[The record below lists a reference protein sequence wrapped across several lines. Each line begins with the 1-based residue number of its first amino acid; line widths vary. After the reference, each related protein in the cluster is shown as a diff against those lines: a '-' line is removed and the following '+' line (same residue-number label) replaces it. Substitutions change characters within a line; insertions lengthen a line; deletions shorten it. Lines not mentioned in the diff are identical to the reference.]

1 MAKAKQTANNKQHL
15 LLSEI
20 CNDNRTQHKEIYER
34 YDLQSFSTDMSL
46 QDYQIA
52 SVQNALI
59 ALDCYMCYKDSEYRQ
74 NRGAKLYRIYQ
85 EKYKDFRL
93 KESEI
98 NRASFWMATGS
109 GKSIVMIKLL
119 SLLGKAIREK
129 KIPNKPIML
138 LAPNDTILAQF
149 KDNVAKYN
157 NHNTDFITLKELRE
171 YESATQ
177 GALFGETT
185 VFIARSDLLDCA
197 ENVGKDKG
205 AKRLDYKNYCNN
217 EGWYILLDEAHR
229 GDSKESIRKYYIN
242 EIACGDRLKDYEGY
256 SYNGYSRGFIF
267 NFSATF
273 SDELDFFTCAFNY
286 NLEKFNNDGY
296 GKNIAVLDSNL
307 KSFSKES
314 DESERI
320 IRIIEGFILFSA
332 IKQSKKE
339 LLRKARDL
347 GISNIQYHNPL
358 IIAVSDKVNTQDA
371 GIKLYFKAI
380 LQILKEDKDIQE
392 IAKNL
397 YEKLKGQEL
406 YFAKSNVSDEFLEYV
421 KNTDSKNVREN
432 IFYASE
438 PSHLECF
445 RANEKEL
452 AFKSK
457 NANEPFML
465 LNIAEAKKWEKEH
478 LLELGVESFKDL
490 KGSYFKSINDSDSS
504 INIMLGSK
512 VFSEGWD
519 SNRVNLIYFI
529 NIGSKNAKKYVLQTI
544 GRGVRIEPFTNVRK
558 RMRYCDIHEY
568 STRQILS
575 PLACGLETL
584 FILASDNE
592 AIKYILEEIESFITQ
607 YPLKGFKKTNTLSP
621 LPAPKYKNT
630 ESKERRYKIA
640 KKEEEGLRA
649 YMQSFDEDVLTLSKC
664 VIHKECS
671 YDTLREIKDFLD
683 DKSERIIQYGDF
695 QEFDKNK
702 TFSHIHRILNVR
714 NKELKEFVDLRDEI
728 NHYQSFK
735 TTLGESFANEING
748 IIKTLNAHKALKTRE
763 DLQKE
768 GVAEEYIPAILESE
782 AKKQSGIV
790 DSYTISA
797 KLREHY
803 YNPLIVY
810 NKSDKDSKIN
820 FAINEE
826 SEKEFLQ
833 DLEEF
838 LQRDSK
844 ELIKYEWCFSK
855 LVENIDTIYIPY
867 FDNEAQSERKFY
879 PDFIFW
885 LEDKENEEYKIL
897 FIDPKGLTREANAR
911 DKIQGFEALFKDK
924 SFLYKGSNIT
934 VYLFYYNKTK
944 QDFQGFK
951 NYKKSS
957 VREIFDE
964 VVG

>member
-1 MAKAKQTANNKQHL
+1 MPKHASIKKHL

-20 CNDNRTQHKEIYER
+20 CNNKRVQYKESYEN
-34 YDLQSFSTDMSL
+34 YDLKSFSADISL

-52 SVQNALI
+52 SLQNALI
-59 ALDCYMCYKDSEYRQ
+59 ALDLYMCYKDSDYIKT
-74 NRGAKLYRIYQ
+74 RGEKLYRIYKEQ
-85 EKYKDFRL
+85 YKDCKL
-93 KESEI
+93 EKEEI

-177 GALFGETT
+177 GGLFGETT

-197 ENVGKDKG
+197 QNVGKDKS
-205 AKRLDYKNYCNN
+205 AKRLDYKNYCND

-256 SYNGYSRGFIF
+256 PKGFIF

-273 SDELDFFTCAFNY
+273 SDELDFLTCAFNY

-339 LLRKARDL
+339 LLHKARDL
-347 GISNIQYHNPL
+347 SIANIKYHNPL

-397 YEKLKGQEL
+397 YEKLKNQEL
-406 YFAKSNVSDEFLEYV
+406 YFAKDVLSDEFLEYV

-445 RANEKEL
+445 RANDKEL

-490 KGSYFKSINDSDSS
+490 QKSYFKHINEGDSS

-544 GRGVRIEPFTNVRK
+544 GRGVRIEPFSNVRK

-568 STRQILS
+568 STKQILS

-584 FILASDNE
+584 FVLASDNE

-630 ESKERRYKIA
+630 ESKERRYKNI
-640 KKEEEGLRA
+640 KKEEDVFRA
-649 YMQSFDEDVLTLSKC
+649 YIKSFYENVLTLSKC
-664 VIHKECS
+664 VIHKECI
-671 YDTLREIKDFLD
+671 YNTL
-683 DKSERIIQYGDF
+683 S
-695 QEFDKNK
+695 
-702 TFSHIHRILNVR
+702 
-714 NKELKEFVDLRDEI
+714 
-728 NHYQSFK
+728 
-735 TTLGESFANEING
+735 
-748 IIKTLNAHKALKTRE
+748 
-763 DLQKE
+763 
-768 GVAEEYIPAILESE
+768 
-782 AKKQSGIV
+782 
-790 DSYTISA
+790 
-797 KLREHY
+797 
-803 YNPLIVY
+803 
-810 NKSDKDSKIN
+810 
-820 FAINEE
+820 
-826 SEKEFLQ
+826 
-833 DLEEF
+833 
-838 LQRDSK
+838 
-844 ELIKYEWCFSK
+844 
-855 LVENIDTIYIPY
+855 
-867 FDNEAQSERKFY
+867 
-879 PDFIFW
+879 
-885 LEDKENEEYKIL
+885 
-897 FIDPKGLTREANAR
+897 
-911 DKIQGFEALFKDK
+911 
-924 SFLYKGSNIT
+924 
-934 VYLFYYNKTK
+934 
-944 QDFQGFK
+944 
-951 NYKKSS
+951 
-957 VREIFDE
+957 
-964 VVG
+964 

>member
-1 MAKAKQTANNKQHL
+1 MPKHISIKKHL

-20 CNDNRTQHKEIYER
+20 CDEKRAEYKQDYEN
-34 YDLQSFSTDMSL
+34 YDLKSFSADISL

-52 SVQNALI
+52 SLQNALI
-59 ALDCYMCYKDSEYRQ
+59 ALDLYMCYKDSDYIKT
-74 NRGAKLYRIYQ
+74 RGEKLYRIYKEQ
-85 EKYKDFRL
+85 YKGCKLEK
-93 KESEI
+93 EEI

-177 GALFGETT
+177 GGLFGETT
-185 VFIARSDLLDCA
+185 VFIARSDLLDCTQ
-197 ENVGKDKG
+197 NVGKDKS

-242 EIACGDRLKDYEGY
+242 EIACGDKLREYE
-256 SYNGYSRGFIF
+256 GYSRGFIF

-296 GKNIAVLDSNL
+296 GKNIAVLDSHL

-339 LLRKARDL
+339 LLRKARDF

-421 KNTDSKNVREN
+421 KNTDSKSVREH

-490 KGSYFKSINDSDSS
+490 QKSYFKHINEGDSS

-544 GRGVRIEPFTNVRK
+544 GRGVRIEPFANVRK

-568 STRQILS
+568 STKQILS
-575 PLACGLETL
+575 ALTCGLETL

-592 AIKYILEEIESFITQ
+592 AIKYILKEIESFITQ

-621 LPAPKYKNT
+621 LPIPKYKNT
-630 ESKERRYKIA
+630 ESKTRKYKIG
-640 KKEEEGLRA
+640 KKEEEGLRE
-649 YMQSFDEDVLTLSKC
+649 YIQSFDEDVLVLNKC
-664 VIHKECS
+664 VINKECS
-671 YDTLREIKDFLD
+671 YDTLREIKDFLN

-702 TFSHIHRILNVR
+702 TFGHIHRILHASK
-714 NKELKEFVDLRDEI
+714 KELKEFIDLSDEI
-728 NHYQSFK
+728 NHYQSFQ

-748 IIKTLNAHKALKTRE
+748 IIKTILNAKSETQLKVE
-763 DLQKE
+763 FESGKISLD
-768 GVAEEYIPAILESE
+768 EYT
-782 AKKQSGIV
+782 QSIKNNT
-790 DSYTISA
+790 DSITINSYTISA

-803 YNPLIVY
+803 YNPLIIY

-844 ELIKYEWCFSK
+844 ELMKYEWCFSK
-855 LVENIDTIYIPY
+855 LVENIDTLYIPY
-867 FDNEAQSERKFY
+867 FDSEAQSERKFY

-885 LEDKENEEYKIL
+885 FKNRENGEYKIL
-897 FIDPKGLTREANAR
+897 FIDPKGLTREVNPR
-911 DKIQGFEALFKDK
+911 DKIKGFEDIFKDK
-924 SFLYKGSNIT
+924 EFLYRGKKIQT
-934 VYLFYYNKTK
+934 YLFYYNKNVGE
-944 QDFQGFK
+944 FGGFEG
-951 NYKKSS
+951 YKKSS
-957 VREIFDE
+957 VKEVINEI
-964 VVG
+964 VG

>member
-1 MAKAKQTANNKQHL
+1 MPKHTSIKKHL

-20 CNDNRTQHKEIYER
+20 CNNKRVQYKESYEN
-34 YDLQSFSTDMSL
+34 YDLKSFSADISL

-52 SVQNALI
+52 SLQNALI
-59 ALDCYMCYKDSEYRQ
+59 ALDLYMCYKDSDYIKT
-74 NRGAKLYRIYQ
+74 RGEKLYRIYKEQ
-85 EKYKDFRL
+85 YKDCKL
-93 KESEI
+93 EKEEI

-119 SLLGKAIREK
+119 SLLGKAVREK

-177 GALFGETT
+177 GGLFGETT

-197 ENVGKDKG
+197 QNVGKDKS
-205 AKRLDYKNYCNN
+205 AKRLDYKNYCND

-256 SYNGYSRGFIF
+256 PKGFIF

-339 LLRKARDL
+339 LLHKARDL
-347 GISNIQYHNPL
+347 SIANIKYHNPL

-397 YEKLKGQEL
+397 YEKLKNQEL
-406 YFAKSNVSDEFLEYV
+406 YFAKDVLSDEFLEYV

-445 RANEKEL
+445 RANDKEL

-457 NANEPFML
+457 NANDPFML

-490 KGSYFKSINDSDSS
+490 QKSYFKHINEGDSS

-544 GRGVRIEPFTNVRK
+544 GRGVRIEPFANVRK

-568 STRQILS
+568 STKQILS
-575 PLACGLETL
+575 TLACGLETL

-607 YPLKGFKKTNTLSP
+607 YPLKGFKKTNILSP
-621 LPAPKYKNT
+621 LPTPKYKNT
-630 ESKERRYKIA
+630 ESKERIYKIG
-640 KKEEEGLRA
+640 KKEEESLRA

-714 NKELKEFVDLRDEI
+714 NKELKEFVDLSDEI

-803 YNPLIVY
+803 YNPLIIY
-810 NKSDKDSKIN
+810 SKNDRDSGIN

-826 SEKEFLQ
+826 SEREFLQ

-885 LEDKENEEYKIL
+885 LKDKENEEYKIL

-911 DKIQGFEALFKDK
+911 DKIQGFEAIFKDK
-924 SFLYKGSNIT
+924 SFSYRGKKIEI
-934 VYLFYYNKTK
+934 YLFYYNKTRHE
-944 QDFQGFK
+944 GFGR
-951 NYKKSS
+951 YKKSS
-957 VREIFDE
+957 IQAIIDE
-964 VVG
+964 VEG

>member
-1 MAKAKQTANNKQHL
+1 MPKHISIKKHL

-20 CNDNRTQHKEIYER
+20 CNNKRVQYKESYEN
-34 YDLQSFSTDMSL
+34 YDLKSFSADIAL
-46 QDYQIA
+46 QDYQVA
-52 SVQNALI
+52 SLQNALI
-59 ALDCYMCYKDSEYRQ
+59 ALELYMCYKDSDYIKQ
-74 NRGAKLYRIYQ
+74 RGEKLYRIYKEQ
-85 EKYKDFRL
+85 YKDCKL
-93 KESEI
+93 EKEEI

-119 SLLGKAIREK
+119 SLLGKAVREK

-157 NHNTDFITLKELRE
+157 NHNADFIILKELRE

-185 VFIARSDLLDCA
+185 VFIARSDLLDSA
-197 ENVGKDKG
+197 QNVGKDKS

-242 EIACGDRLKDYEGY
+242 EIACGDKLREYEGY

-296 GKNIAVLDSNL
+296 GKNIAVLDSHL

-339 LLRKARDL
+339 LLRKARDF

-397 YEKLKGQEL
+397 YEKLKNQEL
-406 YFAKSNVSDEFLEYV
+406 YFAKDVLSDEFLEYV
-421 KNTDSKNVREN
+421 KNTDSKSVREH

-438 PSHLECF
+438 PSSLECF
-445 RANEKEL
+445 KANDKEL
-452 AFKSK
+452 AFKAK

-490 KGSYFKSINDSDSS
+490 QKSYFKHINDRDSS

-529 NIGSKNAKKYVLQTI
+529 NIGNKNAKKYVLQTI
-544 GRGVRIEPFTNVRK
+544 GRGVRIEPFANVRK
-558 RMRYCDIHEY
+558 RMSYCDIQEY
-568 STRQILS
+568 SLRQTLS
-575 PLACGLETL
+575 NLACGLETL

-592 AIKYILEEIESFITQ
+592 AIRYILEEIESFITQ
-607 YPLKGFKKTNTLSP
+607 YPLKGFTKTNVLSP
-621 LPAPKYKNT
+621 LPTPKYKNT
-630 ESKERRYKIA
+630 ESKERKYKIGIDEA
-640 KKEEEGLRA
+640 EALRA
-649 YMQSFDEDVLTLSKC
+649 YMQSYDEDILALSKC
-664 VIHKECS
+664 VISKECD
-671 YDTLREIKDFLD
+671 YATLQEIGRFLENG
-683 DKSERIIQYGDF
+683 SERIIKSGNVGV
-695 QEFDKNK
+695 FDENM
-702 TFSHIHRILNVR
+702 TFATIHRILHSGK
-714 NKELKEFVDLRDEI
+714 KELKEFVDLSDEI
-728 NHYQSFK
+728 HHYQSFQ
-735 TTLGESFANEING
+735 TTLKQSLASEINEL
-748 IIKTLNAHKALKTRE
+748 IKTLNAHKAIKTRE

-768 GVAEEYIPAILESE
+768 GVPEQYIEAILKDE
-782 AKKQSGIV
+782 AKKQSDVV
-790 DSYTISA
+790 DSYEIST

-810 NKSDKDSKIN
+810 NKSDRDSRIN

-826 SEKEFLQ
+826 SEREFLQ

-855 LVENIDTIYIPY
+855 LVENIDSIYIPY

-885 LEDKENEEYKIL
+885 LKDKENEEYKIL

-911 DKIQGFEALFKDK
+911 DKIQGFEAIFKDK
-924 SFLYKGSNIT
+924 SFSYRGKKIEI
-934 VYLFYYNKTK
+934 YLFYYNKTRHE
-944 QDFQGFK
+944 GFGR
-951 NYKKSS
+951 YKKSS
-957 VREIFDE
+957 IQAIIDE
-964 VVG
+964 VEG

>member
-1 MAKAKQTANNKQHL
+1 MPKHTSIKKHL

-20 CNDNRTQHKEIYER
+20 CNNKRVQYKESYEN
-34 YDLQSFSTDMSL
+34 YDLKSFSADIAL

-52 SVQNALI
+52 SLQNALI
-59 ALDCYMCYKDSEYRQ
+59 ALDLYMCYKDSDYIKT
-74 NRGAKLYRIYQ
+74 RGEKLYRIYKEQ
-85 EKYKDFRL
+85 YKDFKL
-93 KESEI
+93 EKEEI

-171 YESATQ
+171 YESTTQ
-177 GALFGETT
+177 GGLFGETT

-197 ENVGKDKG
+197 QNVGKDKS

-242 EIACGDRLKDYEGY
+242 EIACGDKLREYEGY

-296 GKNIAVLDSNL
+296 GKNIAVLDSHL
-307 KSFSKES
+307 KSFNKES

-339 LLRKARDL
+339 LLHKARDF

-397 YEKLKGQEL
+397 YEKLKNQEL
-406 YFAKSNVSDEFLEYV
+406 YFAKDVLSDEFLEYV

-465 LNIAEAKKWEKEH
+465 LNIAEVKKWEKEH

-490 KGSYFKSINDSDSS
+490 QKSYFKHINEGDSS

-568 STRQILS
+568 STKQILS

-584 FILASDNE
+584 FVLASDNE

-640 KKEEEGLRA
+640 KKEEEGLKA
-649 YMQSFDEDVLTLSKC
+649 YMQSFDEDVLTLNTC

-671 YDTLREIKDFLD
+671 YGTLREIKDFLD

-702 TFSHIHRILNVR
+702 TFSHIHRILNAR
-714 NKELKEFVDLRDEI
+714 NKELKEFVDLSDEI

-748 IIKTLNAHKALKTRE
+748 IIKTILNAKSETQLKVE
-763 DLQKE
+763 FESGKISLD
-768 GVAEEYIPAILESE
+768 EYT
-782 AKKQSGIV
+782 QSIKNNT
-790 DSYTISA
+790 DSITINSYTISA

-803 YNPLIVY
+803 YNPLIIY
-810 NKSDKDSKIN
+810 SKSDRDSKIN

-844 ELIKYEWCFSK
+844 GLMKYEWCFSK
-855 LVENIDTIYIPY
+855 LVENIDTLYIPY
-867 FDNEAQSERKFY
+867 FDSEAQSERKFY

-885 LEDKENEEYKIL
+885 FKNRENGEYTIL

>member
-1 MAKAKQTANNKQHL
+1 MAKAKQTANIKQHL

-20 CNDNRTQHKEIYER
+20 CNNKRVQYKESYEN
-34 YDLQSFSTDMSL
+34 YDLKSFSADISL
-46 QDYQIA
+46 QDYQVA
-52 SVQNALI
+52 SLQNALI
-59 ALDCYMCYKDSEYRQ
+59 ALELYMCYKDCDSTKQIGE
-74 NRGAKLYRIYQ
+74 KLYRIYKEQ
-85 EKYKDFRL
+85 YKDCKL
-93 KESEI
+93 EKEEI

-177 GALFGETT
+177 GGLFGETT

-197 ENVGKDKG
+197 QNVGKDKS

-242 EIACGDRLKDYEGY
+242 EIACGDRLRDYE
-256 SYNGYSRGFIF
+256 GYSRGFIF

-296 GKNIAVLDSNL
+296 GKNIAVLDSHL

-339 LLRKARDL
+339 LLCKARDF

-490 KGSYFKSINDSDSS
+490 QKSYFKHINEGDSS

-544 GRGVRIEPFTNVRK
+544 GRGVRIEPFSNVRK

-568 STRQILS
+568 STKQTLNN
-575 PLACGLETL
+575 LACGLETL

-621 LPAPKYKNT
+621 LPTPKYKNT
-630 ESKERRYKIA
+630 ESKERRYKIGIDEA
-640 KKEEEGLRA
+640 EALRA
-649 YMQSFDEDVLTLSKC
+649 YVQSYDEDILALSKC
-664 VIHKECS
+664 VISKECS
-671 YDTLREIKDFLD
+671 YETLREIKDFLD

-714 NKELKEFVDLRDEI
+714 NKELKEFVDLSDEI

-735 TTLGESFANEING
+735 TTLKQSLASEINEL
-748 IIKTLNAHKALKTRE
+748 IKTLNAHKAIKTRE

-768 GVAEEYIPAILESE
+768 GVPEQYIEAILKDE
-782 AKKQSGIV
+782 AKKQSDVV
-790 DSYTISA
+790 DSYEIST

-803 YNPLIVY
+803 YNPLIIC
-810 NKSDKDSKIN
+810 NKSDRDSGIN

-844 ELIKYEWCFSK
+844 GLMKYEWCFSK
-855 LVENIDTIYIPY
+855 LVENIDSIYIPY

-885 LEDKENEEYKIL
+885 LKDKENEEYTII

-911 DKIQGFEALFKDK
+911 DKIQGFEAIFKDK
-924 SFLYKGSNIT
+924 SFSYRGKKIEI
-934 VYLFYYNKTK
+934 YLFYYNKTRHE
-944 QDFQGFK
+944 GFGR
-951 NYKKSS
+951 YKKSS
-957 VREIFDE
+957 IQAIIDE
-964 VVG
+964 VEG

>member
-1 MAKAKQTANNKQHL
+1 MAKAKQTANIKQHL

-20 CNDNRTQHKEIYER
+20 CNNKRVQYKESYEN
-34 YDLQSFSTDMSL
+34 YDLKSFSADISL
-46 QDYQIA
+46 QDYQVA
-52 SVQNALI
+52 SLQNALI
-59 ALDCYMCYKDSEYRQ
+59 ALELYMCYKDCDSTKQIGE
-74 NRGAKLYRIYQ
+74 KLYRIYKEQ
-85 EKYKDFRL
+85 YKDCKL
-93 KESEI
+93 EKEEI

-177 GALFGETT
+177 GGLFGETT

-197 ENVGKDKG
+197 QNVGKDKS

-242 EIACGDRLKDYEGY
+242 EIACGDRLRDYE
-256 SYNGYSRGFIF
+256 GYSRGFIF

-296 GKNIAVLDSNL
+296 GKNIAVLDSHL

-339 LLRKARDL
+339 LLCKARDF

-490 KGSYFKSINDSDSS
+490 QKSYFKHINEGDSS

-544 GRGVRIEPFTNVRK
+544 GRGVRIEPFSNVRK

-568 STRQILS
+568 STKQTLNN
-575 PLACGLETL
+575 LACGLETL

-621 LPAPKYKNT
+621 LPTPKYKNT
-630 ESKERRYKIA
+630 ESKERRYKIGIDEA
-640 KKEEEGLRA
+640 EALRA
-649 YMQSFDEDVLTLSKC
+649 YVQSYDEDILALSKC
-664 VIHKECS
+664 VISKECS
-671 YDTLREIKDFLD
+671 YETLREIKDFLD

-714 NKELKEFVDLRDEI
+714 NKELKEFVDLSDEI

-735 TTLGESFANEING
+735 TTLKQSLASEINEL
-748 IIKTLNAHKALKTRE
+748 IKTLNAHKAIKTRE

-768 GVAEEYIPAILESE
+768 GVPEQYIEAILKDE
-782 AKKQSGIV
+782 AKKQSDVV
-790 DSYTISA
+790 DSYEIST

-803 YNPLIVY
+803 YNPLIIC
-810 NKSDKDSKIN
+810 NKSDRDSGIN

-844 ELIKYEWCFSK
+844 GLMKYEWCFSK
-855 LVENIDTIYIPY
+855 LVENIDTLYIPY
-867 FDNEAQSERKFY
+867 FDSQAQSERKFY

-885 LEDKENEEYKIL
+885 FKNRENGEYKIL
-897 FIDPKGLTREANAR
+897 FIDPKGLTREANPR
-911 DKIQGFEALFKDK
+911 DKIKGFEDIFKDK
-924 SFLYKGSNIT
+924 EFLYRGKKIQT
-934 VYLFYYNKTK
+934 YLFYYNKNVRE
-944 QDFQGFK
+944 FIGFEK
-951 NYKKSS
+951 YKKSS
-957 VREIFDE
+957 VKEIIDE
-964 VVG
+964 IVK